1 MQVTWFS
8 LFTQV
13 ASLFKTKAGHEET
26 SSAQNAP
33 SAPGQPL
40 SYAEFVVQSKNKGLQ
55 GAEKHTSAAKNAA
68 GQSSVKSAA
77 SETVTK
83 TSTDLEKPETVQQ
96 GPAEVPTKEEGQSSE
111 SCVIAP
117 HLLGSGNSIIVSP
130 RQVCILYSMFIVIKS
145 TKSHLF
151 FIIKSQ
157 HEKQSKITLPQ
168 CYNINRKVLQLQV
181 WSILPATMP
190 QKGIVRETSAPCAT
204 HTPQTV
210 QS

>member
-1 MQVTWFS
+1 MTKKSGTQITFSVVMQVTWFS

-26 SSAQNAP
+26 SSAQSAP

-55 GAEKHTSAAKNAA
+55 GAAQGTEKHTSAAENAA

-83 TSTDLEKPETVQQ
+83 TSTDLEKTETVQQ

-145 TKSHLF
+145 TISHLF
-151 FIIKSQ
+151 LIIKSR
-157 HEKQSKITLPQ
+157 HKKQSKITLPQ

-181 WSILPATMP
+181 
-190 QKGIVRETSAPCAT
+190 
-204 HTPQTV
+204 
-210 QS
+210 